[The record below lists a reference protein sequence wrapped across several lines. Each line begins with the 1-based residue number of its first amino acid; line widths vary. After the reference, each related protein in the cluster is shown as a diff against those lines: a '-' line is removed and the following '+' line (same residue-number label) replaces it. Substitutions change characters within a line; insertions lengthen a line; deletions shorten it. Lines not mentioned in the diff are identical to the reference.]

1 MAMELAMMSATERDR
16 ELVADFASE
25 CPILREAQM
34 MGIARLT
41 PADQA
46 GLPGD
51 KADMLAIANAA
62 RLGMRQYRLVDRR
75 GGPGLCLSLTRSLS
89 L

>member
-1 MAMELAMMSATERDR
+1 MDLTVVSAAQRDR

-25 CPILREAQM
+25 GSVLGKAQM
-34 MGIARLT
+34 MGIAGLT

-51 KADMLAIANAA
+51 EPHMVAIANAP
-62 RLGMRQYRLVDRR
+62 RFGMRQHGLVDR
-75 GGPGLCLSLTRSLS
+75 S
-89 L
+89 

>member
-1 MAMELAMMSATERDR
+1 MVSAAQRDR

-25 CPILREAQM
+25 GPTLRKAQM

-46 GLPGD
+46 GLLSDEPH
-51 KADMLAIANAA
+51 MVAITNTPPF
-62 RLGMRQYRLVDRR
+62 GMCQHGLVDRR
-75 GGPGLCLSLTRSLS
+75 
-89 L
+89 